1 MRGVSPRFS
10 WENDALATLLVIE
23 DEAPL
28 RANLVRLLTAE
39 GYQVITAANGDE
51 GIRRARADRPDLVIC
66 DILMPLVD
74 GYGVLATLR
83 SQPETAATPFIFL
96 TASADKDDLERG
108 LQSGANDYVTKPFKI
123 ADLLAA
129 IKRRLPAGG

>member
-1 MRGVSPRFS
+1 M
-10 WENDALATLLVIE
+10 ATLLVIE

-28 RANLVRLLTAE
+28 RANIVRLLTAE
-39 GYQVITAANGDE
+39 GYRVIAAADGDE
-51 GIRRARADRPDLVIC
+51 GIRRAREDRPDLVIC
-66 DILMPLVD
+66 DILMPRVD

-96 TASADKDDLERG
+96 TASADKEDLERG
-108 LQSGANDYVTKPFKI
+108 LQSGANDYVTKPFRI

-129 IKRRLPAGG
+129 IRRGLPPDGRGASVEE

>member
-1 MRGVSPRFS
+1 M
-10 WENDALATLLVIE
+10 ATLLVIE

-39 GYQVITAANGDE
+39 GYRVVTAADGDE
-51 GIRRARADRPDLVIC
+51 GIRRAREHQPDLVIC

-83 SQPETAATPFIFL
+83 SRPETAATPFIFL
-96 TASADKDDLERG
+96 TASADKEDLERG

-129 IKRRLPAGG
+129 IRRRLPAA

>member
-1 MRGVSPRFS
+1 M
-10 WENDALATLLVIE
+10 ATLLVIE

-66 DILMPLVD
+66 DVLMPLVD

-129 IKRRLPAGG
+129 IRRRLPPDGE